1 MNKQLLL
8 RALIIFTVVFA
19 AVSIYNYNTKPKVS
33 EQYNPSYTRFI
44 NIVKHDGVFK
54 VRIQGSTINVLA
66 KTGEEF
72 TVNAPDQDPQLI
84 NDLLSHNVD
93 IVVLDPPKRSFLFE
107 LFISLLPVL
116 LLVSVWIWFARK
128 QAGGGRL
135 GSIGNSK
142 AKLLE
147 KDEHNE
153 VTFADVAG
161 CDEAKEEL
169 KEIIDFLQNPD
180 KFNKLGGKVPKG
192 VLLTGDPGTGK
203 TLLSKAV
210 AHEAGVPFYYCSGSD
225 FVEMFVGVGSSRV
238 RDMFVELKKNV
249 SAILFIDEIDAV
261 GKSRSA
267 GMVSNDER
275 DQTLNALLVEMDG
288 FGTNSRIIV
297 IAATNRPDILDKA
310 LLRPGRFDRQISVGL
325 PDLNGRKQIL
335 EVHTKNIPM
344 DENVNLENIARGTSG
359 FSGAELANLVN
370 EATIFASR
378 EGAEKVSSHN
388 FERAKDK
395 VLMGV
400 ERKTYSMSEEEK
412 RMTAYHEAGH
422 AVVGFYSKE
431 HDPIYKVSIVPRGR
445 ALGITMFLPER
456 DSVSVSKTKLES
468 QIASLYGGRI
478 AEELYAGHDAITTG
492 ASNDIERATAIATK
506 MITEWGM
513 SKKLPPIK
521 FVDEGNG
528 FGGGPQYK
536 QGMEEITTV
545 VQKEI
550 QAIVNKNYKNAE
562 RILKKNW
569 SKVEAMA
576 EMLMEYETIELG
588 QIEYL
593 MAQ

>member
-8 RALIIFTVVFA
+8 RVLIVFTVVFV
-19 AVSIYNYNTKPKVS
+19 AVTVYNYMIKPDKMS
-33 EQYNPSYTRFI
+33 QYNPSYTRFL
-44 NIVKHDGVFK
+44 NIVKHDGIFK
-54 VRIQGSTINVLA
+54 VRIQGNSVHALTKN
-66 KTGEEF
+66 GEEF
-72 TVNAPDQDPQLI
+72 VVNAPENDPQLI
-84 NDLLSHNVD
+84 NDLLQHNVD
-93 IVVLDPPKRSFLFE
+93 VLVLDPPKRNLFLE
-107 LFISLLPVL
+107 ILINSIPIL
-116 LLVSVWIWFARK
+116 LLIGVWIWFARR
-128 QAGGGRL
+128 QSGGRL

-169 KEIIDFLQNPD
+169 REVIDFLQNPD

-238 RDMFVELKKNV
+238 RDMFVELKKNE

-297 IAATNRPDILDKA
+297 IAATNRADILDKA
-310 LLRPGRFDRQISVGL
+310 LLRPGRFDRQIAVGL
-325 PDLNGRKQIL
+325 PDLNGRLQIL
-335 EVHTKNIPM
+335 EVHTKNTPLS
-344 DENVNLENIARGTSG
+344 DDVDLHNIARGTSG

-378 EGAEKVSSHN
+378 DDCDKVEKRH
-388 FERAKDK
+388 FEKAKDK

-400 ERKTYSMSEEEK
+400 ERKTYTMTDEEK
-412 RMTAYHEAGH
+412 KMTAVHEAGH
-422 AVVGFYSKE
+422 AVVGYYSKE

-456 DSVSVSKTKLES
+456 DSVSISKTKLES

-506 MITEWGM
+506 MVTEWGM

-521 FVDEGNG
+521 YIDQDG
-528 FGGGPQYK
+528 FSGSSKFKSGF
-536 QGMEEITTV
+536 EEITV
-545 VQKEI
+545 LAQKEI
-550 QAIVNKNYKNAE
+550 ELLIKKNYNAAE

-569 SKVEAMA
+569 KKVEQMA
-576 EMLMEYETIELG
+576 DLLMEFETIDEH
-588 QIEYL
+588 QIKEI
-593 MAQ
+593 MNS

>member
-1 MNKQLLL
+1 MNKLFLM
-8 RALIIFTVVFA
+8 RVVIIFAVIFA
-19 AVSIYNYNTKPKVS
+19 SVTIFNMLNKPVMD
-33 EQYNPSYTRFI
+33 EYRTSYTRFLH
-44 NIVKHDGVFK
+44 IVKNDGIYK
-54 VRIQGSTINVLA
+54 VRMQGNNIHAIA

-72 TVNAPDQDPQLI
+72 IINSPDNDPHLI
-84 NDLLSHNVD
+84 DDLLAHNVD
-93 IVVLDPPKRSFLFE
+93 VVVLDPPKRNILFE
-107 LFISLLPVL
+107 ILINSIPILI
-116 LLVSVWIWFARK
+116 LVGVWIWFARK
-128 QAGGGRL
+128 QSGGRL

-169 KEIIDFLQNPD
+169 REVIDFLKNPE

-238 RDMFVELKKNV
+238 RDMFVELKKNE

-288 FGTNSRIIV
+288 FGTNSKIIV
-297 IAATNRPDILDKA
+297 IAATNRADILDKA
-310 LLRPGRFDRQISVGL
+310 LLRPGRFDRQIAVGL
-325 PDLNGRKQIL
+325 PDLNGRTQIL

-344 DENVNLENIARGTSG
+344 SDDVDLHSIARGTSG

-378 EGAEKVSSHN
+378 EDSEVVSKHN
-388 FERAKDK
+388 FEKAKDK
-395 VLMGV
+395 ILMGV
-400 ERKTYSMSEEEK
+400 ERKTFTMSEDEK
-412 RMTAYHEAGH
+412 KLTAIHEAGH
-422 AVVGFYSKE
+422 AVVGYFSKE
-431 HDPIYKVSIVPRGR
+431 HDPIYKVSIIPRGR

-456 DSVSVSKTKLES
+456 DSVSISKTKLES

-478 AEELYAGHDAITTG
+478 AEEIYAGFDGITTG
-492 ASNDIERATAIATK
+492 ASNDIERATSLATK
-506 MITEWGM
+506 MVTEWGM
-513 SKKLPPIK
+513 SKKVPPIK
-521 FVDEGNG
+521 FVEMNG
-528 FGGGPQYK
+528 LTNSSQLK
-536 QGMEEITTV
+536 SGMEEITTL

-550 QAIVNKNYKNAE
+550 QVLINKNYKAAE

-569 SKVEAMA
+569 NKVEQMA
-576 EMLMEYETIELG
+576 ELLMERETIDEV
-588 QIEYL
+588 QIENI
-593 MAQ
+593 MKG

>member
-1 MNKQLLL
+1 MG
-8 RALIIFTVVFA
+8 V
-19 AVSIYNYNTKPKVS
+19 AVYNNYTSSVMKEK
-33 EQYNPSYTRFI
+33 YNPSYTKFI
-44 NIVKHDGVFK
+44 SIVKHDGVFK
-54 VRIQGSTINVLA
+54 VRIQGQTIHVLT

-72 TVNAPDQDPQLI
+72 YVNSPEQDPQLI

-93 IVVLDPPKRSFLFE
+93 VVVLDQPKPSFVGQLF
-107 LFISLLPVL
+107 FSLLPVL
-116 LLVSVWIWFARK
+116 LLIAVWIWIARK
-128 QAGGGRL
+128 QSGGRL
-135 GSIGNSK
+135 GSMGNSK

-153 VTFADVAG
+153 ITFADVAG

-169 KEIIDFLQNPD
+169 REIIDFLKNPD

-225 FVEMFVGVGSSRV
+225 FVEMFVGVGASRV
-238 RDMFVELKKNV
+238 RDMFLELKKND

-267 GMVSNDER
+267 GLVSNDER
-275 DQTLNALLVEMDG
+275 DQTLNSLLVEMDG

-297 IAATNRPDILDKA
+297 IAATNRADILDKA
-310 LLRPGRFDRQISVGL
+310 LLRPGRFDRQIAVGL

-335 EVHTKNIPM
+335 EVHTKDIPI
-344 DENVNLENIARGTSG
+344 DGNVNLETIARGTSG

-378 EGAEKVSSHN
+378 DGAESVSSHH
-388 FERAKDK
+388 FEKAKDK

-400 ERKTYSMSEEEK
+400 ERKTYSMTDEEK
-412 RMTAYHEAGH
+412 RMTAFHEAGH
-422 AVVGFYSKE
+422 AVVGYYSKE

-456 DSVSVSKTKLES
+456 DSVSMSKTKLES

-478 AEELYAGHDAITTG
+478 AEELYAGFDAITTG
-492 ASNDIERATAIATK
+492 ASNDIERATMIATK

-513 SKKLPPIK
+513 STVLKPIK
-521 FVDEGNG
+521 YVEEEGGFVGAGHTHLKTGLDEINNLV
-528 FGGGPQYK
+528 
-536 QGMEEITTV
+536 E
-545 VQKEI
+545 KEI
-550 QAIVNKNYKNAE
+550 EDVVDRNYTKAKE
-562 RILKKNW
+562 ILEQNW
-569 SKVEAMA
+569 NKVE
-576 EMLMEYETIELG
+576 EMVEALMKYETIDKS
-588 QIEYL
+588 QIEKI
-593 MAQ
+593 MS

>member
-1 MNKQLLL
+1 MNKLFLT
-8 RALIIFTVVFA
+8 RAIIIFTVVF
-19 AVSIYNYNTKPKVS
+19 VSVTIFNMFNKPMM
-33 EQYNPSYTRFI
+33 EQYKTSYTRFLH
-44 NIVKHDGVFK
+44 IVKNDGIYK
-54 VRIQGSTINVLA
+54 VRIQGNSLHAVA

-72 TVNAPDQDPQLI
+72 IINTPDNDPHLI
-84 NDLLSHNVD
+84 DDLLAHNVD
-93 IVVLDPPKRSFLFE
+93 VLVLDPPKRSILFE
-107 LFISLLPVL
+107 ILINSIPILI
-116 LLVSVWIWFARK
+116 LVGVWIWFARK
-128 QAGGGRL
+128 QSGGRL

-169 KEIIDFLQNPD
+169 REVIDFLKNPE

-238 RDMFVELKKNV
+238 RDMFVELKKNE

-297 IAATNRPDILDKA
+297 IAATNRADILDKA

-325 PDLNGRKQIL
+325 PDLNGRAKIL
-335 EVHTKNIPM
+335 EVHTKNIPLT
-344 DENVNLENIARGTSG
+344 DDVDLYSIARGTSG

-378 EGAEKVSSHN
+378 DDSEAVSKAN
-388 FERAKDK
+388 FEKAKDK
-395 VLMGV
+395 ILMGV
-400 ERKTYSMSEEEK
+400 ERTTFTMSEDEK
-412 RMTAYHEAGH
+412 KLTAIHEAGH
-422 AVVGFYSKE
+422 AVVGYYSKE
-431 HDPIYKVSIVPRGR
+431 HDPIYKVSIIPRGR

-456 DSVSVSKTKLES
+456 DSVSISKTKLES

-478 AEELYAGHDAITTG
+478 AEEIYAGFDGITTG
-492 ASNDIERATAIATK
+492 ASNDIERATTLATK
-506 MITEWGM
+506 MVTEWGM
-513 SKKLPPIK
+513 SKKIPPIK
-521 FVDEGNG
+521 FVEMNG
-528 FGGGPQYK
+528 FTNASQLK
-536 QGMEEITTV
+536 SGMEEITTL
-545 VQKEI
+545 VQKEVQYLI
-550 QAIVNKNYKNAE
+550 SKNYKAAE
-562 RILKKNW
+562 KILKKNW
-569 SKVEAMA
+569 NKVEKMA
-576 EMLMEYETIELG
+576 ELLMEFETIDEK
-588 QIEYL
+588 QIEL
-593 MAQ
+593 IMQG

>member
-1 MNKQLLL
+1 MNKNILSAVIKLAIL
-8 RALIIFTVVFA
+8 FGVLILVF
-19 AVSIYNYNTKPKVS
+19 NYFKPEKINDR
-33 EQYNPSYTRFI
+33 YNPSYTRFI
-44 NIVKHDGVFK
+44 ELVQQDKVFK
-54 VRIQGSTINVLA
+54 ARIQNDTIQVLT
-66 KTGEEF
+66 KTGDEF
-72 TVNAPDQDPQLI
+72 IVFAPNNDSQLI
-84 NDLLSHNVD
+84 NDLLAHKVD
-93 IVVLDPPKRSFLFE
+93 VVVVPPPERNFLFE

-128 QAGGGRL
+128 QTGGRL

-169 KEIIDFLQNPD
+169 REVIDFLKNPE

-238 RDMFVELKKNV
+238 RDMFVELKKNE

-335 EVHTKNIPM
+335 EVHTKNIPTNK
-344 DENVNLENIARGTSG
+344 DLNLDNIARGTSG

-370 EATIFASR
+370 EAIIFASR
-378 EGAEKVSSHN
+378 EGAEVVSSYH

-400 ERKTYSMSEEEK
+400 ERKTFSMSESEK
-412 RMTAYHEAGH
+412 RLTAVHESAH
-422 AVVGFYSKE
+422 AIVGYYSKE

-445 ALGITMFLPER
+445 ALGITMFLPEN
-456 DSVSVSKTKLES
+456 DSVSISKTKLES
-468 QIASLYGGRI
+468 QIASLYAGRI
-478 AEELYAGHDAITTG
+478 GEEMFVGKDYVTTG
-492 ASNDIERATAIATK
+492 ASNDIERATLIATK

-513 SKKLPPIK
+513 GSKLIPMVYVEKDGFTGESKLK
-521 FVDEGNG
+521 SG
-528 FGGGPQYK
+528 FDN
-536 QGMEEITTV
+536 EL

-550 QAIVNKNYKNAE
+550 QIILQKNYKRAE
-562 RILKKNW
+562 SILRKHWK
-569 SKVEAMA
+569 KVELMTQ
-576 EMLMEYETIELG
+576 MLMEFETIDIN
-588 QIEYL
+588 QIEYI